1 MEKETSQ
8 DTGKPYVEVGEVRIF
23 SNTILEDDLVW
34 HRDREDRIVEAL
46 HKTDWQFQL
55 ENELPKELTSI
66 FIPKETYHRLI
77 KGSGDVQIKVTKL

>member
-1 MEKETSQ
+1 MRPYTQETKDGYLIREFSQ
-8 DTGKPYVEVGEVRIF
+8 DTP
-23 SNTILEDDLVW
+23 EDDLVW

-77 KGSGDVQIKVTKL
+77 KGSGDVQIKVTKLQNG